1 MLKSILKL
9 LVKKLKFMAP
19 ESNPDEFRKKLDI
32 YLLKV
37 SNAIGSN
44 ISTEIIRTIKL
55 IYLFKV

>member
-1 MLKSILKL
+1 
-9 LVKKLKFMAP
+9 MAP
-19 ESNPDEFRKKLDI
+19 ESNPDEFMEKLDI

>member
-1 MLKSILKL
+1 
-9 LVKKLKFMAP
+9 MAP
-19 ESNPDEFRKKLDI
+19 ESNPDEFILMNLWKKLDI